1 MKRLMIILAS
11 VFLFTIQC
19 KSTNIPLDSIKASM
33 FVFLEDVEHCKGI
46 DEMPNAL
53 IIDRKKGEIKEGK
66 EGIFHFRL
74 LSSGARFHYLLV
86 GKNDF
91 QILNMKD
98 PIDLNVSKLLDFL
111 EYNKYK
117 KKDILFYL
125 REVIKDHDRNEKYID
140 SFNGV
145 IK

>member
-53 IIDRKKGEIKEGK
+53 IIDRKKGGNQGGQRRNLPFSSINLWCSFSLFVSRKE
-66 EGIFHFRL
+66 
-74 LSSGARFHYLLV
+74 
-86 GKNDF
+86 
-91 QILNMKD
+91 
-98 PIDLNVSKLLDFL
+98 
-111 EYNKYK
+111 
-117 KKDILFYL
+117 
-125 REVIKDHDRNEKYID
+125 
-140 SFNGV
+140 
-145 IK
+145 